1 MKMMGG
7 IVMIVGIL
15 SVVPAMAGDYGGGF
29 DQYLVGRARHLFF
42 LRECDG
48 EFGERFYR
56 IGDRRWRLA
65 VTKVRS
71 ARSPA

>member
-1 MKMMGG
+1 MKVMGG

-29 DQYLVGRARHLFF
+29 TNIGRARKAPLFPTGM
-42 LRECDG
+42 R
-48 EFGERFYR
+48 RR
-56 IGDRRWRLA
+56 IRRAVLPHRGSAVA